1 MRKLSCVL
9 VLLALAVLLGSAG
22 WAQTAGTNAGVPA
35 DTAAAQVVT
44 PKEVELRTDTVF
56 AYCALEMTGS
66 YDQHSAAFEKLY
78 SEAMKQGIYGGTPFG
93 VYWNSPG
100 NTPVEK
106 LAWDVGFVLPSS
118 QAPKEPLKLKK
129 WEFTTAAVLE
139 YSGAFAG
146 EGMTNAY
153 NAIFKWIG
161 EHGYKPSGPMMETY
175 LNIPSPNEQGVL
187 VGSVEIVVPV
197 ERVPEAK
204 DKKAK

>member
-1 MRKLSCVL
+1 MRKLCCVL
-9 VLLALAVLLGSAG
+9 VLLALAALLGSAA
-22 WAQTAGTNAGVPA
+22 WAQTAGTNAGVPV
-35 DTAAAQVVT
+35 DTAAAQLET
-44 PKEVELRTDTVF
+44 PKEVELRADTVF

-78 SEAMKQGIYGGTPFG
+78 AEAMKQGIYGGTPFG

-100 NTPVEK
+100 DTPVEK
-106 LAWDVGFVLPSS
+106 LAWDVGFIVPSS

-161 EHGYKPSGPMMETY
+161 EHGYKPAGPMMETF

-197 ERVPEAK
+197 EKVPEAK

>member
-1 MRKLSCVL
+1 MRKLCCVL
-9 VLLALAVLLGSAG
+9 VLLALAALLGSAA
-22 WAQTAGTNAGVPA
+22 WAQTAGTNAGVPV
-35 DTAAAQVVT
+35 DTSAAQLKIS
-44 PKEVELRTDTVF
+44 KEVELRTDTAF

-78 SEAMKQGIYGGTPFG
+78 AEAMKQGIYGGTPFG

-100 NTPVEK
+100 DTPVEK
-106 LAWDVGFVLPSS
+106 LAWDVGFIVPSS
-118 QAPKEPLKLKK
+118 QTPKEPLKLKK
-129 WEFTTAAVLE
+129 WEFPTAAVLE
-139 YSGAFAG
+139 YRGAFAG

-161 EHGYKPSGPMMETY
+161 EHGYKPAGPMMETF

-197 ERVPEAK
+197 EKVPEAK
-204 DKKAK
+204 DKKAN

>member
-1 MRKLSCVL
+1 MRKLCVVL
-9 VLLALAVLLGSAG
+9 VLFALVALLGSLA
-22 WAQTAGTNAGVPA
+22 WAQTAGANAGAPA
-35 DTAAAQVVT
+35 DTSATQAEKPQ
-44 PKEVELRTDTVF
+44 EVELRTDTAF

-78 SEAMKQGIYGGTPFG
+78 AEAMKQGIYGGTPFG

-106 LAWDVGFVLPSS
+106 LAWDVGFVVPSS

-129 WEFTTAAVLE
+129 WEFTTMAVLE
-139 YSGAFAG
+139 YSGAFGG

-153 NAIFKWIG
+153 NELFKWIG
-161 EHGYKPSGPMMETY
+161 EHGYKPAGPMMETY

-197 ERVPEAK
+197 EKVPEAK
-204 DKKAK
+204 DKEAK

>member
-1 MRKLSCVL
+1 MRKLCCVL
-9 VLLALAVLLGSAG
+9 VLLALAALLGSVG
-22 WAQTAGTNAGVPA
+22 WAQTAGTNAGVPV
-35 DTAAAQVVT
+35 DTAAAQLET
-44 PKEVELRTDTVF
+44 PKEVELRADTAF

-78 SEAMKQGIYGGTPFG
+78 AEAMKQGIYGGTPFG

-100 NTPVEK
+100 DTPVEK
-106 LAWDVGFVLPSS
+106 LAWDVGFIVSSS

-161 EHGYKPSGPMMETY
+161 EHGYKPAGPMMETF

-197 ERVPEAK
+197 EKVPEAK
-204 DKKAK
+204 DTKAK

>member
-1 MRKLSCVL
+1 MRKFCCVL
-9 VLLALAVLLGSAG
+9 VLLALAALLGSAA
-22 WAQTAGTNAGVPA
+22 WAQTAGTNAGVPV
-35 DTAAAQVVT
+35 DTAAAQLET
-44 PKEVELRTDTVF
+44 PKEVELRADTAF

-78 SEAMKQGIYGGTPFG
+78 AEAMKQGIYGGTPFS

-100 NTPVEK
+100 DTPVEK
-106 LAWDVGFVLPSS
+106 LAWDVGFIVPSS

-161 EHGYKPSGPMMETY
+161 EHGYKPAGPMMETF

-197 ERVPEAK
+197 EKAPEAK